1 MIYILLLTNF
11 MGYIYLTDSY
21 IMDTDYIKLK
31 EIKPALAEYIRE
43 SLTMLRREPVPDEEV
58 IHDVRVLM
66 KKSRAALKL
75 VAPQLD
81 IAYVT
86 KDIVALREVGR
97 KMCSW
102 RECSVLRKT
111 LKELKKDYPDLFSR
125 LAENEK
131 INSIL
136 KKADASGLTNEDLI
150 AESESIYS
158 LLRKTGFRI
167 RFQSINKIDPQLL
180 VTELERTYKLVVDI
194 YLNCRNNPKQD
205 RLHEFRKRSKD
216 FLYQLYFFRPLNPQA
231 IKPLEKKLDTLS
243 QLLGRFN
250 DLSQLVKALD
260 YEYSVNK
267 YPPAMDELVIR
278 IREKQD
284 RYLSK
289 IWPAA
294 YKIFR
299 PGQKLVNVIGFK
311 LLII

>member
-1 MIYILLLTNF
+1 MYNF
-11 MGYIYLTDSY
+11 ICYRLIFAS
-21 IMDTDYIKLK
+21 IKMDTDYIRLK
-31 EIKPALAEYIRE
+31 EIKPALAGYIRE
-43 SLTMLRREPVPDEEV
+43 SLIMLMREPVPDEEV

-75 VAPQLD
+75 IAPQVD
-81 IAYVT
+81 TVYVN
-86 KDIVALREVGR
+86 KDIIALREVGR

-102 RECSVLRKT
+102 RECSVLRKS
-111 LKELKKDYPDLFSR
+111 LKELKKDFPDLFSQ

-136 KKADASGLTNEDLI
+136 KKADASSLTDESLI
-150 AESESIYS
+150 AESESINA

-167 RFQSINKIDPQLL
+167 RFQSMNKIDPQLL
-180 VTELERTYKLVVDI
+180 VTELEQTYKMVVDI
-194 YLNCRNNPKQD
+194 YLSCRNNPKQD
-205 RLHEFRKRSKD
+205 KLHEFRKKSKD
-216 FLYQLYFFRPLNPQA
+216 FLYQLYFFKPLNPQA
-231 IKPLEKKLDTLS
+231 IKPLEKKLDTLT

-250 DLSQLVKALD
+250 DLSQLVGALD
-260 YEYSVNK
+260 YEYSVNR

-299 PGQKLVNVIGFK
+299 PGQRLVTIMGFK
-311 LLII
+311 LLIL

>member
-1 MIYILLLTNF
+1 
-11 MGYIYLTDSY
+11 
-21 IMDTDYIKLK
+21 MDTDYIKLK
-31 EIKPALAEYIRE
+31 EIKPALAGYIRE
-43 SLTMLRREPVPDEEV
+43 SQIMLKRLPVPDEEV

-66 KKSRAALKL
+66 KKSRSTLKL

-81 IAYVT
+81 TAYVT
-86 KDIVALREVGR
+86 KDIAGLREVGR

-102 RECSVLRKT
+102 RESSVHRKI
-111 LKELKKDYPDLFSR
+111 LKELKKDFPDIFSQ

-131 INSIL
+131 INLIL
-136 KKADASGLTNEDLI
+136 KKTDASALTDEGII
-150 AESESIYS
+150 ADSEVIQE

-167 RFQSINKIDPQLL
+167 RFQSMNKIDPQLL
-180 VTELERTYKLVVDI
+180 VAELELTYKLVIDI
-194 YLNCRNNPKQD
+194 YLSCRNNPKPD
-205 RLHEFRKRSKD
+205 KLHEFRKKSKD

-231 IKPLEKKLDTLS
+231 IKPLEKKLDTLT

-250 DLSQLVKALD
+250 DLSQLVRALD

-267 YPPAMDELVIR
+267 YAPAMDELVIR

-299 PGQKLVNVIGFK
+299 PGQKLVNIMGFK

>member
-1 MIYILLLTNF
+1 MEH
-11 MGYIYLTDSY
+11 
-21 IMDTDYIKLK
+21 DYIKLK
-31 EIKPALAEYIRE
+31 EIKPVLAGYIRE
-43 SLTMLRREPVPDEEV
+43 SQTMLGREPVPDDKV

-75 VAPQLD
+75 VVPQLD
-81 IAYVT
+81 TVYVT

-102 RECSVLRKT
+102 RESSVLRKT
-111 LKELKKDYPDLFSR
+111 LKELKKDFPDLFSQ

-136 KKADASGLTNEDLI
+136 KKADAVNLTDEVLKT
-150 AESESIYS
+150 ESEAINE

-167 RFQSINKIDPQLL
+167 RFQSMNKIDPQLL
-180 VTELERTYKLVVDI
+180 VNELELTYKMVVDI
-194 YLNCRNNPKQD
+194 YLCCRNNPKPD
-205 RLHEFRKRSKD
+205 KLHEFRKKSKD
-216 FLYQLYFFRPLNPQA
+216 FLYQLYFFRPLNPQT
-231 IKPLEKKLDTLS
+231 IKPLEKKLDTLT

-260 YEYSVNK
+260 YEYTVNR
-267 YPPAMDELVIR
+267 YPPFLDELVIR

-284 RYLSK
+284 MYLSK

-294 YKIFR
+294 YKIFC
-299 PGQKLVNVIGFK
+299 PGQKLVNVLGFK
-311 LLII
+311 LLVI

>member
-1 MIYILLLTNF
+1 
-11 MGYIYLTDSY
+11 MGYIYLIGIY

-31 EIKPALAEYIRE
+31 EIKPALAGYIRE
-43 SLTMLRREPVPDEEV
+43 SLTMLSKEPLPDEEV

-66 KKSRAALKL
+66 KKSRASLKL

-81 IAYVT
+81 TTFVT

-97 KMCSW
+97 KMCNW

-111 LKELKKDYPDLFSR
+111 LKELKKDFPDLFSQ
-125 LAENEK
+125 LGEDEK

-136 KKADASGLTNEDLI
+136 KKADASGLTDEDLT
-150 AESESIYS
+150 AESESIHS
-158 LLRKTGFRI
+158 LLRKAGFRI

-180 VTELERTYKLVVDI
+180 ISELEQTYKMVADI
-194 YLNCRNNPKQD
+194 YLNCRNNPKPEK
-205 RLHEFRKRSKD
+205 LHEFRKKSKD

-231 IKPLEKKLDTLS
+231 IKPLEKKLDTLT

-260 YEYSVNK
+260 YEYLANK

-284 RYLSK
+284 IYLLK

-299 PGQKLVNVIGFK
+299 PGQRLVKVLGFK
-311 LLII
+311 LLVI

>member
-1 MIYILLLTNF
+1 ME
-11 MGYIYLTDSY
+11 
-21 IMDTDYIKLK
+21 TDYIKLK
-31 EIKPALAEYIRE
+31 EIKPVLAGYIRE
-43 SLTMLRREPVPDEEV
+43 SQAMLKREPVPDEEV

-86 KDIVALREVGR
+86 RDFAALREVGR

-111 LKELKKDYPDLFSR
+111 LKELKKDYPDLFSQ
-125 LAENEK
+125 LADNEK

-136 KKADASGLTNEDLI
+136 KKADASALTDEGLI
-150 AESESIYS
+150 AESESIYE

-167 RFQSINKIDPQLL
+167 RFQSINKLDPQLL
-180 VTELERTYKLVVDI
+180 VMELELTYTMVVDI
-194 YLNCRNNPKQD
+194 YLNCRNNPKPD
-205 RLHEFRKRSKD
+205 KLHEFRKKSKD

-231 IKPLEKKLDTLS
+231 IKPLEKKLDSLT

-260 YEYSVNK
+260 YEYSLNK

-284 RYLSK
+284 SYLLK

-299 PGQKLVNVIGFK
+299 PGQNLVNIMGFK